1 MEPTDATDYKV
12 GDRISFEMTVKG
24 TVGDIVGKYLTID
37 LADIVNSKIVAI
49 PVPGKIQK
57 IKPGVS
63 RTVFHKDDKA
73 GLMELLNRLD

>member
-1 MEPTDATDYKV
+1 MTDYKT
-12 GDRISFEMTVKG
+12 GDRIKFEMTVKG
-24 TVGDIVGKYLTID
+24 KVSDIVGKYLT
-37 LADIVNSKIVAI
+37 IVAI
-49 PVPGKIQK
+49 PVPGKIQR

>member
-1 MEPTDATDYKV
+1 MNDYKV

-24 TVGDIVGKYLTID
+24 KVSEIVGGKYLTID

-49 PVPGKIQK
+49 PVPGKIQR

-63 RTVFHKDDKA
+63 RTVFHKDDKS

>member
-1 MEPTDATDYKV
+1 MKATDYKV

-24 TVGDIVGKYLTID
+24 KVGDIVGKYLTID

>member
-1 MEPTDATDYKV
+1 MTETDYKV
-12 GDRISFEMTVKG
+12 GDRIKFDMTVKG
-24 TVGDIVGKYLTID
+24 TVGDIVGRYLEID

-63 RTVFHKDDKA
+63 RTVFHKDDKS